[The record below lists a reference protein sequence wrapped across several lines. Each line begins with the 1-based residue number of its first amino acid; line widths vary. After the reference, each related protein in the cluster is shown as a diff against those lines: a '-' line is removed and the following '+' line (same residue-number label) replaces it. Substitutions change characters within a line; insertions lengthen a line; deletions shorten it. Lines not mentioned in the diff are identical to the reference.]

1 MNNKVIEEIEQLVEK
16 HEMIEPGDRLIMGLS
31 GGPDSLCLFDV
42 LLKLRSKYDFEIE
55 AVHVNHMFRPGAAD
69 EDQEFVEKFCSERG
83 IRCNSFTIDCNEL
96 AKERGLSSEE
106 AGREARYESFTT
118 IAKAIETLGVEK
130 EKIKIVIAQNRDDQA
145 ETILFRILRGS
156 GTDGLVG
163 IEYKRKGPGGY
174 TIIRPLLDTARTDI
188 ENYCAS
194 EGLDARIDLTN
205 NELIYTRNKIRL
217 GLIPYI
223 DETFEIDSKRSILRL
238 RENIVEDSDYLQG
251 EADKAFK
258 EQLISREGPQ
268 ITIRRSGFENYHE
281 AIRHRVI
288 LRAFGA
294 AGLTRD
300 ITRKHILAADELIR
314 SGNTS
319 GSVDFPGGYILRIA
333 YDEATATIRNA
344 EAVKPPKLI
353 VSTVDIENYVQKQNA
368 AVFDADE
375 LPGDAIEFR
384 TRREG
389 DYMMLNVGTKMI
401 QDLFVDMKVPRH
413 LRDDI
418 YMATIGSEVLWI
430 PDADGKA
437 RFAEKY
443 SVSSLTK
450 RVLLLEIER

>member
-1 MNNKVIEEIEQLVEK
+1 MNNKAIEEIEQLIEK

-69 EDQEFVEKFCSERG
+69 ADQEFVENFCMERG

-96 AKERGLSSEE
+96 AKERGLTSEE
-106 AGREARYESFTT
+106 AGREARYESFAT

-130 EKIKIVIAQNRDDQA
+130 EKIKIVVAQNRDDQA

-163 IEYKRKGPGGY
+163 IEYKRTGLGGY

-188 ENYCAS
+188 EDYCER

-205 NELIYTRNKIRL
+205 SELIYTRNKIRL

-223 DETFEIDSKRSILRL
+223 DETFDIDSKRSILRL
-238 RENIVEDSDYLQG
+238 RENIVEDSDYLQM
-251 EADKAFK
+251 EADKAF
-258 EQLISREGPQ
+258 RELLLKDDGVQ
-268 ITIRRSGFENYHE
+268 ITFRRSGFENYHE
-281 AIRHRVI
+281 AIRHRMI
-288 LRAFGA
+288 MKAFSA
-294 AGLTRD
+294 IGLTKD
-300 ITRKHILAADELIR
+300 ITRKNILAADELIR
-314 SGNTS
+314 SENPS
-319 GSVDFPGGYILRIA
+319 GSVDFPGGFIMRIA
-333 YDEATATIRNA
+333 YDEATAIGKNA
-344 EAVKPPKLI
+344 EPVRPPKLKTS
-353 VSTVDIENYVQKQNA
+353 VMDIEDYVQRSG
-368 AVFDADE
+368 VCVLDADE
-375 LPGDAIEFR
+375 LPGDAIELR

-389 DYMMLNVGTKMI
+389 DYIMLAIGTKMI

-413 LRDDI
+413 MRDDV

-430 PDADGKA
+430 PDADGRA
-437 RFAEKY
+437 RFTEKY
-443 SVSSLTK
+443 GVSSLTK
-450 RVLLLEIER
+450 RVLLLEIEK